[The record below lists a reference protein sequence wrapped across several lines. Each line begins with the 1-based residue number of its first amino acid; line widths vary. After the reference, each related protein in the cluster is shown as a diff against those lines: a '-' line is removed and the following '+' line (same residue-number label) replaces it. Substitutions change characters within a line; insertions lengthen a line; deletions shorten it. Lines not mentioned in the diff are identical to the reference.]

1 MSNKKF
7 EDYINYVPEPR
18 TRRCMR
24 SLFEM
29 FNKQG
34 GTYTVASGDT
44 IPTAGT
50 AGYAVGCRFTL
61 PNATTGQCPN
71 WINMGSETSCLF
83 VPDGPVLGY
92 GFTQAG
98 ARLAT
103 NGATTEAIDGP
114 FANTDIA
121 IAGHIASD
129 DDDYIKSVI
138 VTDDDGTVLITAEND
153 PSTTHGYLW
162 GVLRNKC
169 VPSWDI
175 VYAGQAASTAAATT
189 AITVTGV
196 AATDIAMA
204 CYAVTD
210 DVDAIEKT
218 VCTAN
223 TITVSHSAT
232 SSAAHT
238 INYMVIRPRGT
249 FSPSHYVAFAGAN
262 VATTAD
268 SSGIATNDVTLTGA
282 LATDLAFVVISTQG
296 GTIEVAA
303 ATMAANTLTV
313 KFSAD
318 PSTTSAF
325 SYFVL
330 RAY

>member
-24 SLFEM
+24 ALFEM

-34 GTYTVASGDT
+34 GTYTTATGDT

-50 AGYAVGCRFTL
+50 AGYAAGCRFVL
-61 PNATTGQCPN
+61 PNATLGQCPN
-71 WINMGSETSCLF
+71 WINVGSETSCLF

-92 GFTQAG
+92 GFTSAG
-98 ARLAT
+98 ARQAT
-103 NGATTEAIDGP
+103 SGSTTEEIVGP
-114 FANTDIA
+114 WANTDIA
-121 IAGHIASD
+121 IAGHIKSD
-129 DDDYIKSVI
+129 DDDYIASVRI
-138 VTDDDGTVLITAEND
+138 TDDDSALLITASAD
-153 PSTTHGYLW
+153 PIAAHGYLW

-169 VPSWDI
+169 VPGWDI
-175 VYAGQAASTAAATT
+175 AYAGQAASTAAATT

-196 AATDIAMA
+196 AASDIALA
-204 CYAVTD
+204 CYAATD
-210 DVDAIEKT
+210 DVDAIEKV

-223 TITVSHSAT
+223 TITVSHSDT
-232 SSAAHT
+232 SSTAHT
-238 INYMVIRPRGT
+238 INYMVIRPRGA
-249 FSPSHYVAFAGAN
+249 FAPSHYVAFAGQD

-282 LATDLAFVVISTQG
+282 LATDLAFVVMSTQG

-303 ATMAANTLTV
+303 ATMATDKLTV
-313 KFSAD
+313 QFSAN